1 MLWSKDTRFIRW
13 LPCEAKEYK
22 VYKGTQTTLFTVRRG
37 LKWHTHGAHSV
48 VRGKRDPLARRINLV
63 ATRIDLKTTFP
74 IQATDIYVLLMKCPK
89 CPQKIVAQNSRMIPR
104 FVPSPPLYIE
114 QPLTSSPVIKIFGA
128 PHPLRSLEYHGQAS
142 GFPRAP
148 TRARGKPKQGTGEA
162 GLVGELKEAWQ
173 YSGPSMG
180 LYGWERVLHMEPDGG
195 GDAEFQE
202 VEGWL
207 KQFAANP
214 PLSSKRIRRFGTSPP
229 PTLNAQG
236 ARKISPDITRPGLE
250 LKWVLPALRVND
262 TMQTS
267 FEVSLVR
274 SLQD

>member
-114 QPLTSSPVIKIFGA
+114 QPLTSSP
-128 PHPLRSLEYHGQAS
+128 
-142 GFPRAP
+142 
-148 TRARGKPKQGTGEA
+148 
-162 GLVGELKEAWQ
+162 
-173 YSGPSMG
+173 
-180 LYGWERVLHMEPDGG
+180 
-195 GDAEFQE
+195 DAEKWLSILLLAFFVREFDYVVLNTTDKPVAFPVRPRGFQTY
-202 VEGWL
+202 L
-207 KQFAANP
+207 INQSISL
-214 PLSSKRIRRFGTSPP
+214 PL
-229 PTLNAQG
+229 
-236 ARKISPDITRPGLE
+236 
-250 LKWVLPALRVND
+250 ND
-262 TMQTS
+262 
-267 FEVSLVR
+267 
-274 SLQD
+274 